1 MKLTFFKSLTT
12 LGLGLL
18 LSSVFVNAAKA
29 DVIDSLKNADKSLLE
44 ITNDE
49 PLLLSQ
55 LRGHEVYMGYEQME
69 WDNKMLGHVRG
80 KTGTIAHIVLPD
92 GSSLRATTDACDGDD
107 VLIGED
113 DDGNYYFIG
122 VAHPR
127 WISILEEDYGWKRLD
142 YASYRPLTERTADL
156 WAQLES
162 SPTTRTAIPPRR
174 TVAPSRPYTPPPQ
187 PAPAPEPVRG
197 LW

>member
-18 LSSVFVNAAKA
+18 LSSVLVDAVKA
-29 DVIDSLKNADKSLLE
+29 DVIDSPKTTDKSLLE
-44 ITNDE
+44 IADDE

-55 LRGHEVYMGYEQME
+55 LRGHEVYMGYDQMD
-69 WDNKMLGHVRG
+69 WDNKMLGRIRG
-80 KTGTIAHIVLPD
+80 KSGTIAHIILPD
-92 GSSLRATTDACDGDD
+92 GNHFHANTTACPGDD

-127 WISILEEDYGWKRLD
+127 WISVLEEDYGWKRLD
-142 YASYRPLTERTADL
+142 YDSYRPLTDRTADL

-162 SPTTRTAIPPRR
+162 SPTTRTPVPPRR
-174 TVAPSRPYTPPPQ
+174 AVVPARPYTPPPQ
-187 PAPAPEPVRG
+187 PAPTPEPVRG